1 MTAWLAIIAP
11 AWIAGSILALLS
23 APLGCLVLWRRM
35 AFFADALAH
44 GTLLGVALAVLWQ
57 LPMGIG
63 IGIVSILV
71 VLGLVFI
78 DDERL
83 PVDAVLAVV
92 AVSLLCLG
100 LLTLT
105 QLTDQQANVLGFLFG
120 NLLELDWADLPLI
133 AVSVL
138 VGLGLLIYI
147 WPAQIKL
154 ATHEALA
161 RIQGINPMRQRLF
174 FMGVLAGFCAIAL
187 QAVGSF
193 INQRAIG
200 VASIN
205 SAFMVGL
212 TKTNG
217 CYLFNHCPARRYA
230 WRLGK
235 YLARYPNGACY
246 RFGTG
251 YFIFCG
257 AHYLKANKQ
266 KIRVRIHISKILV
279 PTPLALFT
287 CSTKLP
293 RTSAMTF
300 RS

>member
-11 AWIAGSILALLS
+11 AWIAGSVLALLS

-63 IGIVSILV
+63 ISLVSVLV
-71 VLGLVFI
+71 VLALVVI

-83 PVDAVLAVV
+83 PMDAVLAVV
-92 AVSLLCLG
+92 AVTLLCLG

-120 NLLELDWADLPLI
+120 NLLELDWTDLPMLT
-133 AVSVL
+133 ASVIL
-138 VGLGLLIYI
+138 GLALLIYI

-161 RIQGINPMRQRLF
+161 RIQGINPTRQRLF

-187 QAVGSF
+187 QAVGSLLISGLLVLPALSARLWSTSPKQMVIFALIIAQVGVTLGVWGSVWLDIQTGLSIVLVLAILFF
-193 INQRAIG
+193 IA
-200 VASIN
+200 
-205 SAFMVGL
+205 L
-212 TKTNG
+212 
-217 CYLFNHCPARRYA
+217 L
-230 WRLGK
+230 
-235 YLARYPNGACY
+235 
-246 RFGTG
+246 
-251 YFIFCG
+251 
-257 AHYLKANKQ
+257 
-266 KIRVRIHISKILV
+266 ISKL
-279 PTPLALFT
+279 PAKRLAAE
-287 CSTKLP
+287 KLP
-293 RTSAMTF
+293 NK
-300 RS
+300 RSTPSQKLKR